1 MKRGFTFVE
10 VMVAT
15 AIMGIVMTAVM
26 SSFIALQ
33 RMFKT
38 AMVEMELSLAARQ
51 LREKLLFRA
60 APVIDNVTYAGILSG
75 TNASS
80 VVEGGATP
88 NIQMSCAGIGTSL
101 ADLRPQSMRILMSGK
116 HLQNERMPN
125 KDAHADWLWPSGI
138 SLADSSISD
147 VVGYDEDSVGIY
159 RLFLNINLKANVNNH
174 DGTPIIRRER
184 IAVPVFGRL
193 QPFQDANGRY

>member
-10 VMVAT
+10 VMMAT
-15 AIMGIVMTAVM
+15 MIMGIVMTAVV

-51 LREKLLFRA
+51 LREKLLFRT

-80 VVEGGATP
+80 VVEGGAAP

-101 ADLRPQSMRILMSGK
+101 GDLRTQNMRILMSGK

-125 KDAHADWLWPSGI
+125 KDDHADWLWPNRI

-147 VVGYDEDSVGIY
+147 VVGYDADSVGIY
-159 RLFLNINLKANVNNH
+159 RLYLNINLKANVNNQ

-193 QPFQDANGRY
+193 QPF